1 MKKRAL
7 SRLAAAALCA
17 VIVLLSPGPQA
28 WAAAAAVSVKMAGP
42 VAGVP
47 VVPVSGLAAGPSL
60 SSGLRLDLKPAGLSN
75 AALLGAPSPKAPA
88 VLLSPERVG
97 AAATDAVMGTGAGA
111 PALNGT
117 GFGAGRPR
125 GTLTRA
131 RAGTPVVGICG
142 GYQMLGQDIADPAVV
157 AALVAEAGADI
168 EHHSTSIRRN
178 MRGTFGLDFLL
189 QHPRV

>member
-88 VLLSPERVG
+88 VLLSPEGTVISVPALAAPVLSVPTVPG
-97 AAATDAVMGTGAGA
+97 AATPLVQAQPGQQA
-111 PALNGT
+111 PAGSLGSLQT
-117 GFGAGRPR
+117 GVES
-125 GTLTRA
+125 L
-131 RAGTPVVGICG
+131 
-142 GYQMLGQDIADPAVV
+142 QK
-157 AALVAEAGADI
+157 AEAPAAKPV
-168 EHHSTSIRRN
+168 TLFCP
-178 MRGTFGLDFLL
+178 M
-189 QHPRV
+189 